1 MSATR
6 RRIEHQRDLGRDE
19 VRSGLVH
26 MPCHHGVGAAMSCNE
41 RNACIAG
48 AEFAS
53 GERRCRIRERGSI
66 GRPSCAHTH
75 VRVRTQKWR
84 RRKRGTSRRCVVSAW
99 ASSTGHVDIIG
110 FNQVMPLP
118 TNINEVMTRGD

>member
-1 MSATR
+1 MSATT

-41 RNACIAG
+41 SNACIAG

-53 GERRCRIRERGSI
+53 GERRCRIQERGSI

-75 VRVRTQKWR
+75 VRVRTQKIMAPEKAWDQPEMCGERVGVEHRPR
-84 RRKRGTSRRCVVSAW
+84 RHYRIQ
-99 ASSTGHVDIIG
+99 SSYAIA
-110 FNQVMPLP
+110 
-118 TNINEVMTRGD
+118 NEYK